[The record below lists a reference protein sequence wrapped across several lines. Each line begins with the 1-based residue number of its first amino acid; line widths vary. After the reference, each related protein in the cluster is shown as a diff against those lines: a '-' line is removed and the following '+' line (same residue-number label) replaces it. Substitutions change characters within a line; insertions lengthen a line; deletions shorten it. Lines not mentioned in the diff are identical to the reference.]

1 MLVALVHV
9 VAGSI
14 QILVC
19 DEPTYITCPENAIG
33 SGLVSRVSKVKGRCV
48 CWETLALNYAVILYE
63 MLKFFCPKIIEVS
76 LFLINIKKN
85 MYIFD
90 YII

>member
-9 VAGSI
+9 VACSI

-48 CWETLALNYAVILYE
+48 CWETLAVNYAVILYE
-63 MLKFFCPKIIEVS
+63 MFKFFCPNHRSEFV
-76 LFLINIKKN
+76 FKK
-85 MYIFD
+85 YLKKYVHF
-90 YII
+90 